1 MNRVFLNKIDI
12 EASSIDYAEI
22 DKRYDFYLIENCGEK
37 YKPNAR
43 IFDDVLIAE
52 NVLAVQY
59 TYGPSFIL
67 MLKKDRMNDA
77 TIAQIIKNAQGEKYD
92 LKKKKLSVPFEKY
105 QHSLIQIMFNALA
118 KSSNKESV
126 SNLGGKLYYFSSKG
140 KKQVYCVEIKLS
152 TGFVLK
158 LDGKTFT
165 KTDKSYGKPE
175 YVLQLNNTLRLRSK
189 ADSGNT
195 FYIQSQYKDTRHQ
208 TTFLDFS
215 ENTRFESSKIG
226 ILSKLM
232 EKFHRQYGEFI
243 QLKIK
248 EENDWEKIDVK
259 AATSQKKYH
268 LRKLKQSLKGKKI
281 NIVDVINDNASHNF
295 CKQLKTAIECI
306 FTKKEYFLK
315 NDNVLDFTVDF
326 SDKEERDCLTLRII
340 HSKSYYESTK
350 EEDPY
355 KLFTDRPVQHVT
367 FDDFPKNKK
376 NKGHEAMEN
385 DLAESACIVLLNE
398 LLVRFDLI
406 ANDEKSISLIDW
418 TSYGFKDDW
427 KFCLC
432 EEKEIDRS
440 KKTKENHY
448 YSMLITPNGHFE
460 VKEILQESGSEFSFC
475 DEIFAMN
482 NMNAEIHNKSDEKY
496 SGLIM
501 NSNGEINIIQE
512 TPYFMLP
519 SVKEVYSAVKSMEIN
534 KKKETL
540 EKMFAGCLDIY
551 YKKNEEESCE
561 YYSVGQIGSGM
572 NSKIERSARIRKI
585 IPHKKSELFFKDV
598 LNTMN
603 VSFVRQGQLT
613 IMPFPFKYLR
623 EWIKIKE
630 AN

>member
-1 MNRVFLNKIDI
+1 M
-12 EASSIDYAEI
+12 
-22 DKRYDFYLIENCGEK
+22 
-37 YKPNAR
+37 
-43 IFDDVLIAE
+43 
-52 NVLAVQY
+52 
-59 TYGPSFIL
+59 
-67 MLKKDRMNDA
+67 
-77 TIAQIIKNAQGEKYD
+77 
-92 LKKKKLSVPFEKY
+92 
-105 QHSLIQIMFNALA
+105 
-118 KSSNKESV
+118 
-126 SNLGGKLYYFSSKG
+126 
-140 KKQVYCVEIKLS
+140 
-152 TGFVLK
+152 
-158 LDGKTFT
+158 
-165 KTDKSYGKPE
+165 
-175 YVLQLNNTLRLRSK
+175 
-189 ADSGNT
+189 
-195 FYIQSQYKDTRHQ
+195 
-208 TTFLDFS
+208 
-215 ENTRFESSKIG
+215 
-226 ILSKLM
+226 
-232 EKFHRQYGEFI
+232 
-243 QLKIK
+243 
-248 EENDWEKIDVK
+248 
-259 AATSQKKYH
+259 
-268 LRKLKQSLKGKKI
+268 RKLKQSLKGKKI

-295 CKQLKTAIECI
+295 CKQLKTAIESI

-376 NKGHEAMEN
+376 SKGHEAMEN

-460 VKEILQESGSEFSFC
+460 VKEVLQESQSEFSFC

-501 NSNGEINIIQE
+501 NSNGEINIIQG

-519 SVKEVYSAVKSMEIN
+519 SVKEVCSAVKSMEIN

-623 EWIKIKE
+623 EWIKIKN